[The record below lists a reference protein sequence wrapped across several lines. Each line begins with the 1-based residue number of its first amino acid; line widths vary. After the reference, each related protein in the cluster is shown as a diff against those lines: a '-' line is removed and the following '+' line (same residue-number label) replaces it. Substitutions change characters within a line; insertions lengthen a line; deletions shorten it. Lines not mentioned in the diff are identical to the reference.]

1 MNATLDQIAPD
12 LLQTLA
18 YQADTRGLSANEYLR
33 HLLGLSNGASA
44 PSALADTPEAAPPR
58 NEEMLATIQRSR
70 ERLKDMP
77 VRGSTEETLKMI
89 RRARAGEMWGY
100 EPIDP
105 ECENNGCLCNRSA
118 DSNGEITAELM
129 AV

>member
-18 YQADTRGLSANEYLR
+18 YQAGARGLSADDYLR

-58 NEEMLATIQRSR
+58 NEEMLAIIQRTHGW
-70 ERLKDMP
+70 LKDMP

-89 RRARAGEMWGY
+89 RRARDGEMWGY

-105 ECENNGCLCNRSA
+105 ECENNGCPCH
-118 DSNGEITAELM
+118 
-129 AV
+129 

>member
-12 LLQTLA
+12 LLQTLTH
-18 YQADTRGLSANEYLR
+18 QADARGLSANDYLR

-44 PSALADTPEAAPPR
+44 PPPLAATPEAAPPR
-58 NEEMLATIQRSR
+58 NEEMIATITRNR

-89 RRARAGEMWGY
+89 RRARDGEMWGY

-105 ECENNGCLCNRSA
+105 ECENNGCPCH
-118 DSNGEITAELM
+118 
-129 AV
+129 

>member
-44 PSALADTPEAAPPR
+44 PPALTATPEAAPPR
-58 NEEMLATIQRSR
+58 NEEMFAILQET
-70 ERLKDMP
+70 EEMLKDMP
-77 VRGSTEETLKMI
+77 ERGSMEETLRMI

-100 EPIDP
+100 EPTEDEIEDR
-105 ECENNGCLCNRSA
+105 GCPCH
-118 DSNGEITAELM
+118 
-129 AV
+129 